1 MFYTLYKNNLSGGL
15 KMQIAVN
22 FQNETIAQKVLW
34 ILEHFKSDGVEV
46 IKLDNSDDEIVN
58 NLKNGLN
65 EINLIKQ
72 GKLTSRPIQDF
83 LNEL

>member
-1 MFYTLYKNNLSGGL
+1 
-15 KMQIAVN
+15 MQIAVN

-34 ILEHFKSDGVEV
+34 LLEHFQNDGVEI
-46 IKLDNSDDEIVN
+46 IKLDNTDDEIIN
-58 NLKNGLN
+58 SFKNGLN

-72 GKLTSRPIQDF
+72 GKVTSRPVQDF